1 MGLCRYTL
9 ESALPKYSEIITSDG
24 VFERV
29 LDIRRLNDGI
39 DDRRHSLIHEYIE
52 ENSKAMGGKTNLL
65 SGLDDFERWKKA
77 SDMRNKNKTQ
87 SSFLRQNLVRNVQ
100 ERSNGESAL
109 SYFVDA
115 MRDDTLY
122 LLYDPENSLS
132 SKNQL
137 QLKYFI

>member
-39 DDRRHSLIHEYIE
+39 DDRRHSLIQEYIE

-115 MRDDTLY
+115 MRDDSCIYWMSRKTVYPQKINYSLNTL
-122 LLYDPENSLS
+122 
-132 SKNQL
+132 
-137 QLKYFI
+137 

>member
-39 DDRRHSLIHEYIE
+39 DDRRHSLIQEYIE

-109 SYFVDA
+109 S
-115 MRDDTLY
+115 
-122 LLYDPENSLS
+122 
-132 SKNQL
+132 
-137 QLKYFI
+137 

>member
-39 DDRRHSLIHEYIE
+39 DDRRHSLIQEYIE

-122 LLYDPENSLS
+122 LLDEP
-132 SKNQL
+132 
-137 QLKYFI
+137 